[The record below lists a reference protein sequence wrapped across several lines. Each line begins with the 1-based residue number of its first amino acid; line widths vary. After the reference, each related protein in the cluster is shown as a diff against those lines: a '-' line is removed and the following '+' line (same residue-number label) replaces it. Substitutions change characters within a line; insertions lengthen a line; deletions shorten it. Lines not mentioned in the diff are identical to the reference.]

1 MKASWEKIEKN
12 QGVLTV
18 EVEAEQVNAALDKA
32 FKKVVRQV
40 NVPGFRRG
48 KVPRNIFEKRFGV
61 ESLYQEALDLLLPEA
76 YMKAVEETK
85 IEPVDRPEVD
95 VQQIGKDQ
103 ALKFTA
109 KVTVKPEVTLGEYKG
124 IELPEK
130 SADVTEEDIQN
141 ELKRLQERHAELVV
155 LEEGT
160 AENGDIVIIDFEGFK
175 DGVPFEGGKAEKYSL
190 ELGSGHFIPGFEE
203 QIVGMAKGEEKDLNV
218 TFPENYHV
226 DELKGQPVVFKVK
239 LHDIKRKNLP
249 ELDDEFAKDVSE
261 FDTLEE
267 FKADISKRLK
277 ERKERENRME
287 LESIALEKAA
297 EACEVDIPAVM
308 IDNEVDRMFEDF
320 RNQLRMQG
328 MDMKMY
334 LQFTGQTEEK
344 IKEEMRPNAEK
355 RVRNSLVLEAIA
367 KAENIEATEEDVQKE
382 LEELANQY
390 QRSVDEIRNIFEANG
405 SMDVLKNDLVNKKT
419 IQFLLDNSKT
429 ASSVA

>member
-175 DGVPFEGGKAEKYSL
+175 DGVPFEGSKAEKYSL

>member
-32 FKKVVRQV
+32 FRKVVRQV

-85 IEPVDRPEVD
+85 IDPVDRPEVD

-160 AENGDIVIIDFEGFK
+160 AENGDIVILDFEGFK

-190 ELGSGHFIPGFEE
+190 ELGSGNFIPGFEE
-203 QIVGMAKGEEKDLNV
+203 QIVGMAKGEEKDLNI

-226 DELKGQPVVFKVK
+226 EELKGQPVVFKVK

-277 ERKERENRME
+277 ERKEWENRME

-297 EACEVDIPAVM
+297 EASEVDIPAVM
-308 IDNEVDRMFEDF
+308 IDNEVNRMFEDF

-367 KAENIEATEEDVQKE
+367 KAENIEASEEDVQKE